1 MTRQKS
7 PAKPQPPMAQA
18 LAEDRGLWLHL
29 LQRELP
35 PIAMLGTAT
44 LMLRDVSLKA
54 LVDAVAPALIAMA
67 DLAEKK
73 AQLELRK
80 CADQERLYTFENWLA
95 IFDFE
100 PFGYDQPDIWKPFC
114 YGLDEMPGDGDFV
127 TFREHIMGDSRN
139 VGMLLWLV
147 LHMVFDAVA
156 GRELAID
163 DPEAGNRWLTALVP
177 RDWDVVPPW
186 MHHRHRDAVGMVL
199 AYLYSRAREAWREPS
214 ESAPEHPDLTE
225 RFLMPPLQPFIVDGK

>member
-18 LAEDRGLWLHL
+18 LAEARGLWLHL
-29 LQRELP
+29 WQRELP
-35 PIAMLGTAT
+35 PIALLGAAA
-44 LMLRDVSLKA
+44 LMLRNVSPKA
-54 LVDAVAPALIAMA
+54 LVNTVAPALVAMA
-67 DLAEKK
+67 DLAEEET
-73 AQLELRK
+73 QLELRN
-80 CADQERLYTFENWLA
+80 CAEQGRPYTFENWLA
-95 IFDFE
+95 NFRFE
-100 PFGYDQPDIWKPFC
+100 PFGYDQPDIWKPFS

-156 GRELAID
+156 RRELAID
-163 DPEAGNRWLTALVP
+163 DPDAGNRWLTALVP
-177 RDWDVVPPW
+177 RDWDVVPPR
-186 MHHRHRDAVGMVL
+186 MHHRHCDAVGMVL

-214 ESAPEHPDLTE
+214 GSAPEHPDLTE
-225 RFLMPPLQPFIVDGK
+225 RFLMPPLQPFIMDGK